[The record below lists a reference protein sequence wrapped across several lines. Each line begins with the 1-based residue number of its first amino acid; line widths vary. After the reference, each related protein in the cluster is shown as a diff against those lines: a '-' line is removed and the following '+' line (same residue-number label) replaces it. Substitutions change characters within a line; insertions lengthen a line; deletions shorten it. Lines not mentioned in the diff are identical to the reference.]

1 MKPRARRSLEY
12 IPSDKI
18 KTHKKELSSYNIT
31 LNNSSYFSGSLNLSG
46 NPDLLRTP
54 KNPNLKSCPSGYK
67 IKIKPKFLRQD
78 KQRMLSH
85 KVLTAIET
93 KEVQDIIEGKVKVQ
107 MVKLKKR
114 LDKKIQHMNKIGIV
128 PTKANQV
135 RGMSLLSVESSF
147 MYGDI

>member
-1 MKPRARRSLEY
+1 MKSRTRKSLEY
-12 IPSDKI
+12 LPIEKSQ
-18 KTHKKELSSYNIT
+18 THKKDFSSYNIT
-31 LNNSSYFSGSLNLSG
+31 LNNSSYFSGSLNLSQQA
-46 NPDLLRTP
+46 DLLRTP
-54 KNPNLKSCPSGYK
+54 KNPNLKSCSSGYK

-78 KQRMLSH
+78 KQKMLTH
-85 KVLTAIET
+85 KVLTPIET
-93 KEVQDIIEGKVKVQ
+93 KEVQEIIEGKVKVQ

-147 MYGDI
+147 MYVDI